1 MNLLAVMILWIGSSI
16 PFVLAI
22 YKSFVKFCFCFFEYG
37 WLEVYSM
44 LVFAEQLETV
54 IVDWNGNA
62 YLIVDT
68 ESDSRSSLS
77 L

>member
-1 MNLLAVMILWIGSSI
+1 
-16 PFVLAI
+16 
-22 YKSFVKFCFCFFEYG
+22 
-37 WLEVYSM
+37 M

-68 ESDSRSSLS
+68 ESDLRSSLS